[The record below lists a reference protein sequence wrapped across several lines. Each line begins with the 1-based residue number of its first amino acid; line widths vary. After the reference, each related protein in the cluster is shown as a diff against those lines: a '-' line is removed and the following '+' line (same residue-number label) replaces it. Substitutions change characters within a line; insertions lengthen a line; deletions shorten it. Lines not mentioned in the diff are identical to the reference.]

1 MATLQHFFQPIF
13 EISGFSV
20 DFLISKM
27 AKIRLFK
34 GPPFDFSPKIS
45 DSEPEAESEWALQRY
60 LLQGADFRGS
70 PRLIFPRNLK
80 QRLPDA
86 EPKTFAS
93 SAGRRAHRPRPIS
106 SSAGRACFLKN
117 LWQHGNMTTWQHG
130 NMATWQ
136 HDNMTTC
143 TCKMYMRCTFTRCN

>member
-1 MATLQHFFQPIF
+1 MKNGDNSRFQRFPPF
-13 EISGFSV
+13 
-20 DFLISKM
+20 DFPRKSAILRLSLIG
-27 AKIRLFK
+27 LYK
-34 GPPFDFSPKIS
+34 GYHASQSPMGGLSPAFDFSPKIS

-117 LWQHGNMTTWQHG
+117 LWQHGNM
-130 NMATWQ
+130 ATFFSA
-136 HDNMTTC
+136 D
-143 TCKMYMRCTFTRCN
+143 F